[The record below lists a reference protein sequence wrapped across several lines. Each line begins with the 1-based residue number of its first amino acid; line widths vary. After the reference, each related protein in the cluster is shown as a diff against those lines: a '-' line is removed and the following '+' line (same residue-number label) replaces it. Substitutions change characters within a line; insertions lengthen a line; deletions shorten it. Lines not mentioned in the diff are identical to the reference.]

1 VIGCGSG
8 GGRRRDDYLHRRAA
22 WAFLPGHATPTS
34 DLRLPALRALYNPKR
49 MAGPPPPLRDHHL
62 DLVTLSAMARTF
74 DQISREDG
82 GQLWPATAF
91 VEWLADE
98 WVASAGEK
106 AAKLTK
112 AT

>member
-1 VIGCGSG
+1 
-8 GGRRRDDYLHRRAA
+8 
-22 WAFLPGHATPTS
+22 
-34 DLRLPALRALYNPKR
+34 
-49 MAGPPPPLRDHHL
+49 MAGPPPPLRDHRL

-98 WVASAGEK
+98 VRASSEANVTGAERRE
-106 AAKLTK
+106 AA
-112 AT
+112 